1 MFKNSLSKLGL
12 VLASGAFGLGVAHAA
27 PVSSYL
33 FSGLN
38 ELSDNSAEYL
48 INSDGTQ
55 CRTGGN
61 CTVDVGD
68 RLVGI
73 FNIETIENAN
83 PGGTGTNNL
92 GVAGANELTGYF
104 DVTIVAKNCV
114 GPICSFGFAAT
125 AADGTV
131 LSLYDDASPDYF
143 RIGGAGDFAQ
153 MMANAQDG
161 ALWATFK
168 VATWTAFTT
177 GGDNISVL
185 GALPAPGIGGG
196 FNIGLN
202 IDVNNTGR
210 TFALVDCTAPNG
222 TIQVSACGSG
232 SILAKGGIT
241 SPFDSF
247 DNVDFFVNVVPA
259 PGIVVLLGVGLLGLG
274 IRRRA

>member
-1 MFKNSLSKLGL
+1 MFKNTLSKLGL
-12 VLASGAFGLGVAHAA
+12 VLATGAFSLGVVHAA

-33 FSGLN
+33 FGGKN

-48 INSDGTQ
+48 INADGSQ

-83 PGGTGTNNL
+83 AGGVGTNNL
-92 GVAGANELTGYF
+92 GVGGANELTGYF
-104 DVTIVAKNCV
+104 DVTVVAKNCV
-114 GPICSFGFAAT
+114 GLICSFGFAAT

-131 LSLYDDASPDYF
+131 LRLYDDATPDYF
-143 RIGGAGDFAQ
+143 RIGAAGDFAT
-153 MMANAQDG
+153 MLANAQDG
-161 ALWATFK
+161 ALWATFRA
-168 VATWTAFTT
+168 VTWTAFTT
-177 GGDNISVL
+177 GGDNIATL
-185 GALPAPGIGGG
+185 GSLPAPGLGGG

-202 IDVNNTGR
+202 ISINNTGKQFN
-210 TFALVDCTAPNG
+210 TVDCLSPNG
-222 TIQVSACGSG
+222 IIQVTACGSG
-232 SILAKGGIT
+232 SLLAKGGIG

-247 DNVDFFVNVVPA
+247 DNVDFFINVVPA
-259 PGIVVLLGVGLLGLG
+259 PGIIVLLGVGLVGLG